1 MTDIKIIFYSFGPTM
16 KEGTGVRTGRVAVL
30 VAVLAALLTLPGAP
44 PASAAPSPAE
54 LRRLTKQAAQLNEL
68 YRGQIQSLEEIRIQ
82 AKKATDTSGDLEAQ
96 LRAAQAD
103 VGRIAQSSY
112 ILGPLDTTKLFGLR
126 AQPHQILGQA
136 ANLSYMAVERT
147 EKVKSI
153 QRLIKKSKEAKLNA
167 NDKIQKMKREI
178 KRLQSKRDEIQR
190 LLNKFG
196 FQQPG
201 GADGLTPRM
210 VAVRAEI
217 MANFPMKYGVGCLR
231 PGDPGEHGKGRACDF
246 MMSRG
251 GTMAT
256 GADAANGDA
265 LAAWLISNGA
275 RIGVMYIIWKQR
287 YYDIRSGGGWDMMSD
302 RGGVTA
308 NHYDH
313 VHVSVF

>member
-1 MTDIKIIFYSFGPTM
+1 
-16 KEGTGVRTGRVAVL
+16 VRIWRFAVL
-30 VAVLAALLTLPGAP
+30 LTVLAGLLALPDPT
-44 PASAAPSPAE
+44 PAAAAPSPAE
-54 LRRLTKQAAQLNEL
+54 LRKLTQEAAQLEKD
-68 YRGQIQSLEEIRIQ
+68 YRGQIQSLEDIKLQVKR
-82 AKKATDTSGDLEAQ
+82 ANATSGALQAQ
-96 LRAAQAD
+96 LKAAQEE
-103 VGRIAQSSY
+103 VRRIAQTSY
-112 ILGPLDTTKLFGLR
+112 MVGPLEGVHLLTPSGDPY
-126 AQPHQILGQA
+126 QVLGQA
-136 ANLSYMAVERT
+136 ANLAYMANERAQR
-147 EKVKSI
+147 VASI
-153 QRLIKKSKEAKLNA
+153 KRLIAKSNQAKINA
-167 NDKIQKMKREI
+167 NKKVENLRKEI
-178 KRLQSKRDEIQR
+178 KRLQSRRSEVQK
-190 LLNKFG
+190 LLAKYG

-201 GADGLTPRM
+201 SSSGLTPRM

-256 GADAANGDA
+256 GADEAIGDA
-265 LAAWLISNGA
+265 LANWLIKNGA

-287 YYDIRSGGGWDMMSD
+287 YYDIRSGGGWDPMSD